1 MKKTVF
7 ILLFFSVLQIA
18 AQKPKH
24 YIEITI
30 KDGLFKGTHLFV
42 PPKGDYTSQIN
53 IKTFN
58 GVSTLSA
65 NKLIA
70 DNGTQIHNIS
80 RGFLGDVKV
89 GTHKTKKYTAGC
101 GHLNFIDLQ
110 NKQPYK
116 RVNGYFTGCS
126 STKITNLTSWKKGV
140 VKSRRKVT
148 GTFADAITF
157 IITKDNGSK
166 ETINTEA
173 TITFVANQSK
183 MN

>member
-7 ILLFFSVLQIA
+7 ILLFFSVLKVT

-30 KDGLFKGTHLFV
+30 KDGLFKGTHLFA

-53 IKTFN
+53 VKTFD

-70 DNGTQIHNIS
+70 NNGFQIHNIS
-80 RGFLGDVKV
+80 RGFLGDIKV

-101 GHLNFIDLQ
+101 GHLNFIDLLNNQ
-110 NKQPYK
+110 TYK
-116 RVNGYFTGCS
+116 RVDGDFTGCS
-126 STKITNLTSWKKGV
+126 TTEITNLTSWKKSV

-148 GTFADAITF
+148 GTFTDKITF
-157 IITKDNGSK
+157 IITKDDGSK
-166 ETINTEA
+166 ETISTEA